1 MGERQDVQRRIGPF
15 DLIQSVKDEEPQNSF
30 GDFECSKWSAARGLA
45 HKRHRARSVEY
56 VNDIEALDQKP
67 ESL

>member
-30 GDFECSKWSAARGLA
+30 GDLERSKGSAARRFA
-45 HKRHRARSVEY
+45 RERHRARSVEY
-56 VNDIEALDQKP
+56 VNGIEALDQKP